1 MILQSTV
8 RTTGE
13 GLLEHDTPSK
23 VNPVRTKIE
32 YFSEHKLFINLV
44 CPSFITIMLHFS
56 IDILTFMVRTDKTLI
71 LSLELAKIIPRLQ
84 VQTF

>member
-1 MILQSTV
+1 
-8 RTTGE
+8 
-13 GLLEHDTPSK
+13 
-23 VNPVRTKIE
+23 
-32 YFSEHKLFINLV
+32 
-44 CPSFITIMLHFS
+44 MLHFS